1 MSTPVNPLPDSAPEL
16 SPAIADQALNPIIE
30 PALPPTEKR
39 FPAWSGWDVLAIAV
53 FGVFCLLVLIVVAVL
68 ATGVL
73 SGQKS
78 LSIDD
83 VAHNPIVIRASLGGQ
98 AAAYLL
104 LLLCIFVV
112 VRSRAGQPFG
122 RALQWNWPG
131 ASAAAFLAAGIVLAV
146 VVDYLSRFLPLPKS
160 LPIEDM
166 FSNRANAY
174 LMAVFGVTLAP
185 LLEELF
191 FRGLLYPVLR
201 RGMGLVMAVLLTAVG
216 FAGIHS
222 VQLGY
227 AWAPI
232 LSIFV
237 VGVIFTLVRERWSS
251 VASSFL
257 MHCGYNLT
265 LFALIWYATG
275 HFQHLEKA
283 AG

>member
-16 SPAIADQALNPIIE
+16 SSTLPDQALSPPIE
-30 PALPPTEKR
+30 TVTTPTVKK

-68 ATGVL
+68 ATGVF

-78 LSIDD
+78 LSIDEF
-83 VAHNPIVIRASLGGQ
+83 ARNPIVIRASLAGQ

-104 LLLCIFVV
+104 VLLCVFIV

-122 RALQWNWPG
+122 RAIEWNWPG
-131 ASAAAFLAAGIVLAV
+131 ASSAAFVISGVALAV
-146 VVDYLSRFLPLPKS
+146 AVDYLSRFLPLPKS

-166 FSNRANAY
+166 FSNPINAY
-174 LMAVFGVTLAP
+174 LMALFGVTLAP

-201 RGMGLVMAVLLTAVG
+201 RGLGLITAVLLTALG
-216 FAGIHS
+216 FALIHS

-237 VGVIFTLVRERWSS
+237 VGVVFTLVRERWSS
-251 VASSFL
+251 VGASFL
-257 MHCGYNLT
+257 MHCGYNFT
-265 LFALIWYATG
+265 LFAMIWYASD
-275 HFQHLEKA
+275 HFRHLEK
-283 AG
+283 